1 MEAQTI
7 KAPVRLDS
15 LEEGALWHV
24 VLGGGKGNIID
35 TAMIDVLTEIFRR
48 AASTRELKVIL
59 LEGQGPHFSF
69 GASVSEHLP
78 ENVGK
83 MLHGFHGLFLAMLE
97 SDLPLLAAVRGQCLG
112 GGLELASFANR
123 VFASPDARLGQPEIA
138 LGVFPP
144 VASVILSERMGRGR
158 AEDLCLTG
166 RVLGAQE
173 ALAAGL
179 VDEIAE
185 DPRAAALAYAR
196 GHLLPRSASSLRFGV
211 WAMRHGFGERLRHEL
226 KGLEQVY
233 LEELM
238 ATHDAVEGIRAF
250 LEKRPPKWENR

>member
-1 MEAQTI
+1 
-7 KAPVRLDS
+7 
-15 LEEGALWHV
+15 
-24 VLGGGKGNIID
+24 
-35 TAMIDVLTEIFRR
+35 
-48 AASTRELKVIL
+48 
-59 LEGQGPHFSF
+59 
-69 GASVSEHLP
+69 
-78 ENVGK
+78 
-83 MLHGFHGLFLAMLE
+83 
-97 SDLPLLAAVRGQCLG
+97 
-112 GGLELASFANR
+112 
-123 VFASPDARLGQPEIA
+123 
-138 LGVFPP
+138 
-144 VASVILSERMGRGR
+144 MGRGR

-211 WAMRHGFGERLRHEL
+211 WAVRHGFGERLRHEL